1 MMNAQARNIVSKPQ
15 ASGDGLP
22 VMVTKAAQALAAAK
36 SSAEILDA
44 RDLASVVYDAAKK
57 AARMQR
63 AKGAHDALIAAA
75 HRAQADALM
84 IESEAKRRLADEYDA
99 AQERGEIAKRG
110 QQDRARDNVPDGNI
124 IPVKT
129 ADTGLTNK
137 QVHEARK
144 IRDAEKAQP
153 GIIKQTLDRAIEERR
168 EPTRA
173 ELQRSVIAAVEQ
185 AQKRPKKKKKNPIYE
200 PDPYYSAVV
209 RFSSICEQISLMD
222 DQVSHI
228 AKYDD
233 LKTTHARL
241 MRNAA
246 AALQTLKKFEEACHA

>member
-1 MMNAQARNIVSKPQ
+1 MMNAQARNIVSRPQ

-22 VMVTKAAQALAAAK
+22 VMVAKAAQALAAAQ

-99 AQERGEIAKRG
+99 AQERGEVAKSG
-110 QQDRARDNVPDGNI
+110 QQDRFRDSVGDDNAI
-124 IPVKT
+124 AT
-129 ADTGLTNK
+129 AADLGLRRDEI
-137 QVHEARK
+137 HAARK

-153 GIIKQTLDRAIEERR
+153 GIVKQTLDRAIEERR

-185 AQKRPKKKKKNPIYE
+185 AQKRPKKKKQNPIYE

-241 MRNAA
+241 MRNTA